1 MNSTPGAPPP
11 EEPTAM
17 SPVYRFGDFELQPDQ
32 RLLLRH
38 GQPLTLTARA
48 FGVLVALVERAGQLV
63 SKDELMQRV
72 WAGLVVEENN
82 IAVHVAQLRKL
93 LGAPAI
99 STIAGCGYRFALEVS
114 RDDAQPAPRAADPDD
129 LPGNLPA
136 RTPAL
141 IGREQEQAE
150 LDALLDAHPLV
161 TVCGGP
167 GVGKTLLAMAAAARR
182 RSRYRDGTWWID
194 LAPLTDGAQIALTIA
209 GAMGLNPVAGDD
221 TLAAL
226 ARRLKPRSLLLVLD
240 NADHLAPAVARLAAA
255 LVQSTPRV
263 SVLVT
268 SQVPLRDP
276 AQRLLRLGP
285 LGLPAPGASV
295 DEAVRCGAV
304 QLLAERAAGAG
315 SPLSLDARSIDA
327 ATDICR
333 RLDGNPLAIEL
344 AAARLP
350 ALGLAALAERLQ
362 QRLGLLAPLP
372 QVPAS
377 RQNALAA
384 ALDWSHG
391 LLSPTEQQV
400 FRRLGVF
407 PGAFELDRA
416 ALCLADDSLPAPR
429 VIETLLDLAD
439 RSLLSVDRASAPR
452 YRLPESI
459 RLHALDKLQAS
470 GESAAVRAAFAR
482 GMRSVFDEAYEDH
495 WRSNPNGVPG
505 AWRERWAPE
514 LDDLRAAL
522 DEAAANDPDTAVALY
537 GSSSPLWGAL
547 LLQAEARERGEAL
560 VGRLSDALPKPVLA
574 RFWEALARAHSTEY
588 PLRCRAAAELAAQRY
603 AELEDTRGEYL
614 AWAEFALNWR
624 IDHPE
629 ARRALARAKAI
640 EDPRW
645 SATVLTH
652 GRTTEAVLDFT
663 GGDVERARETLLSL
677 AVLCER
683 DGYLEGTLRT
693 GANLVDVDRHTGR
706 TADAIR
712 RGEAL
717 LQRLPPGRASA
728 NEFTLFANLVGA
740 LLDHGDVARA
750 RAVVSECAKRLRRL
764 PEDSCMWSML
774 DLFGRLHA
782 LSGRPDA
789 AARLAGASDRA
800 YRDRG
805 RLTRQPNEDADRV
818 ALAELLAR
826 HADAIELAGWRAE
839 GELLAIGEACELAF
853 EAGG

>member
-1 MNSTPGAPPP
+1 M
-11 EEPTAM
+11 
-17 SPVYRFGDFELQPDQ
+17 PVPQVLYRFGDFELQPGQ

-63 SKDELMQRV
+63 SKDELMQQV

-114 RDDAQPAPRAADPDD
+114 GGAARPATGDAADAASDAAFDD

-141 IGREQEQAE
+141 IGRARELAE
-150 LDALLDAHPLV
+150 LGALLDAHPLV

-167 GVGKTLLAMAAAARR
+167 GVGKTQLAMAAAAQRR
-182 RSRYRDGTWWID
+182 ARHRDGIWWID
-194 LAPLTDGAQIALTIA
+194 LAPLTDGAQLAPTIA
-209 GAMGLNPVAGDD
+209 TAMHLKTVAGED

-226 ARRLKPRSLLLVLD
+226 VRRLKPRSLLLVLD
-240 NADHLAPAVARLAAA
+240 NADHLAPEVARLAAA
-255 LVQSTPRV
+255 LVQATPRV

-276 AQRLLRLGP
+276 AHRLLRLGP

-295 DEAVRCGAV
+295 DDAVRCGAV

-315 SPLSLDARSIDA
+315 SPLDRDARSIDA

-333 RLDGNPLAIEL
+333 RLDGNALAIEL

-391 LLSPTEQQV
+391 LLSPAEQQV

-416 ALCLADDSLPAPR
+416 ALCLADDGLPAPR

-459 RLHALDKLQAS
+459 RLYALDKLQAS

-482 GMRSVFDEAYEDH
+482 GMRAAFDEAYEDH
-495 WRSNPNGVPG
+495 WRSNPHGAPA

-514 LDDLRAAL
+514 IDDLRAAL
-522 DEAAANDPDTAVALY
+522 DEATANDPDTAVALY

-560 VGRLSDALPKPVLA
+560 VSQLSDALPLQVLA
-574 RFWEALARAHSTEY
+574 RFWEGVARAHSTEY

-603 AELEDTRGEYL
+603 AELGDARGEYL

-624 IDHPE
+624 LDHPE

-645 SATVLTH
+645 PAPVLVN

-663 GGDVERARETLLSL
+663 GGDAERGRETLLSL
-677 AVLCER
+677 AALCER

-693 GANLVDVDRHTGR
+693 GANLVDIDRHTGR

-717 LQRLPPGRASA
+717 LVRLPPGRASA
-728 NEFTLFANLVGA
+728 NEFTLFANLAGA
-740 LLDHGDVARA
+740 LLDHGEVARA
-750 RAVVSECAKRLRRL
+750 RAVVGECARRLRRL

-774 DLFGRLHA
+774 DLFGTLHA
-782 LSGRPDA
+782 LSGRTDA
-789 AARLAGASDRA
+789 AARLAGASVRN

-805 RLTRQPNEDADRV
+805 RLVRQPNEEADRV
-818 ALAELLAR
+818 RLAELLAR
-826 HADAIELAGWRAE
+826 HPDAAELAAWQAD
-839 GELLAIGEACELAF
+839 GEQLTIAEACELAF
-853 EAGG
+853 ESGN